1 MWSVIIHLALNRCYF
16 SFRFVFYDYIKYFI
30 SVTQY
35 FYMNTGNKCFF
46 EFCNNSILKF

>member
-1 MWSVIIHLALNRCYF
+1 MVRYSLVENINMWSVIIHLALNRCYF

-35 FYMNTGNKCFF
+35 FYMNTGNKC
-46 EFCNNSILKF
+46 